1 MTNSTSAR
9 SPRSTLRRAAGTAT
23 LAGAVMAPIGF
34 VASAAASVAP
44 TTIGRGAP
52 IISVSN
58 VQADGTI
65 WVLAGRG
72 HNRTMT
78 KVDVASGAFV
88 TSESV
93 SPQASAIAQSPNG
106 EVALGTSNGPSSAVI
121 LYGGATGNYL
131 GTVRVSGPVTALA
144 MSPNGTKV
152 YALEATKPNRTLFV
166 FDQTHQGFPYQVGG
180 DAVDVAPLNGGAD
193 IWILHADGTL
203 AEMSFFP
210 NEVVKSVSVG
220 ARAKSLAVSPDGNT
234 LYVLAGAAGKAK
246 QLSTFSPSGAR
257 LTGSVALPKGASD
270 LALSVS
276 GTTIYAAESGTRSGI
291 VAAIPAK
298 G

>member
-1 MTNSTSAR
+1 VTNSTSAR

-270 LALSVS
+270 L
-276 GTTIYAAESGTRSGI
+276 IYAAESGTRSGI